1 MMDGDAQGR
10 ITRHRHETALGS
22 WTVATCQPHP
32 RLAGLVAT
40 TWYGEGRVSYQ
51 RDRILPGGQAYLL
64 INLGPLQY
72 LVEPGPPETRVPF
85 RDLWYSGA
93 QQRPLDTEAPHGNA
107 LLGVAFHAAG
117 AWGVLGVEQQAL
129 ADRVLPLADVLGDGV
144 LALRQRLLETPG
156 IEARLQQVEDWLLA
170 RMAPRRG
177 VHPAVQWALQRI
189 GASRGQVSVA
199 TLARDS
205 GYTRKHLAGL
215 FTRQTG
221 HSPKVLARV
230 HRFRAALALLGGPRP
245 VPWAELAACCGYY
258 DQSHLVRDFRAFSGC
273 SPADFARHARPDP
286 DSIVVR

>member
-1 MMDGDAQGR
+1 MDGDAQSR

-32 RLAGLVAT
+32 RLAGLVAAI
-40 TWYGEGRVSYQ
+40 WYGEGRVHYQ
-51 RDRILPGGQAYLL
+51 RDRILPGGQTYLL

-107 LLGVAFHAAG
+107 LVGVAFHAAG
-117 AWGVLGVEQQAL
+117 AWGVLGVEQQPL
-129 ADRVLPLADVLGDGV
+129 ADRVLPLADLLGDGV
-144 LALRQRLLETPG
+144 LGLRQQLLEAPDPG
-156 IEARLQQVEDWLLA
+156 SKLLRVERWLLS
-170 RMAPRRG
+170 RLAPRGG

-189 GASRGQVSVA
+189 AASAGQVSVA
-199 TLARDS
+199 TLARGS

-215 FTRQTG
+215 FARQTG
-221 HSPKVLARV
+221 LSPKAHARV
-230 HRFRAALALLGGPRP
+230 QRFRAALALLGRSER
-245 VPWAELAACCGYY
+245 VPWAELAADCGYY
-258 DQSHLVRDFRAFSGC
+258 DQSHLLRDFRAFSGC
-273 SPADFARHARPDP
+273 SPAEFVRHARPDA